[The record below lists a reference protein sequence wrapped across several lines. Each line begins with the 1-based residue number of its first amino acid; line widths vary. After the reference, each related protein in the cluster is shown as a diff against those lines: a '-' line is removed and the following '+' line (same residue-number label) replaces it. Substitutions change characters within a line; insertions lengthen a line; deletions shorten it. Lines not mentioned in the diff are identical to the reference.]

1 MMDTLSWITTP
12 FAHEFMQRGLIVA
25 VLVGTVCALLSCYLV
40 LKGWSLM
47 GDAISHAVLPG
58 IVAAYILAVPLV
70 LGAFAAA
77 IICST
82 SIAYLRDHSRVKE
95 DTLMAVVFSGMFGLG
110 LVMFVKVGSD
120 QHLNHILFGNMLG
133 VRWSDVVQTAV
144 IALPV
149 IAIILAKR
157 RDLLLFCFDPGQARA
172 IGLPVGLLHYGL
184 LTLLALT
191 IVASLKAVGVILV
204 IAMLITPG
212 ATGFLLAKDFARMS
226 LIAVVS
232 AVSAAVIGT
241 IMSFH
246 IDAATGPT
254 IVMVQTVNFAIAL
267 IFNRTIILARD
278 RRIPAS

>member
-1 MMDTLSWITTP
+1 
-12 FAHEFMQRGLIVA
+12 
-25 VLVGTVCALLSCYLV
+25 
-40 LKGWSLM
+40 M

-58 IVAAYILAVPLV
+58 IVVAYVLAIPLA

-77 IICST
+77 ILCST

-110 LVMFVKVGSD
+110 LVMFVKVQSD

-133 VRWSDVVQTAV
+133 VGWSDVLETAL

-149 IAIILAKR
+149 IAVILAKQ

-212 ATGFLLAKDFARMS
+212 ATGFLLSKDFARMS
-226 LIAVVS
+226 VIAVVS
-232 AVSAAVIGT
+232 AVSACIIGT
-241 IMSFH
+241 LLSFH

-254 IVMVQTVNFAIAL
+254 IVMVQTFNFTLALAI
-267 IFNRTIILARD
+267 NRILAHNRAVTSAMSS
-278 RRIPAS
+278 R